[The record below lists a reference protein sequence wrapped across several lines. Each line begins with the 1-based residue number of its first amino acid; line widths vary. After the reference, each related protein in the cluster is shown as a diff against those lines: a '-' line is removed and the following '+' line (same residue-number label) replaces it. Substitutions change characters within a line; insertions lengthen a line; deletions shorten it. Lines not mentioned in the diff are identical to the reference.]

1 MCDVNTVVNQFKQMA
16 SLDWA
21 AMANHLTREILVL
34 SIDLPKDLQTIKS
47 LKSVV
52 TCDSLKKKA
61 AKAAEKEDAE
71 DEEENEEDL
80 WGVFTADIDY
90 SQLSLADIGDCVA
103 GVDKWEIGK
112 TVGNLLTRVFA
123 RELKPVI

>member
-1 MCDVNTVVNQFKQMA
+1 MCDVNTIVNQFKQMA
-16 SLDWA
+16 SLDFS

-34 SIDLPKDLQTIKS
+34 AIDLPKDLETIRS

-61 AKAAEKEDAE
+61 AEATAAE

-80 WGVFTADIDY
+80 WGVFTSDVDV
-90 SQLSLADIGDCVA
+90 SQLSISDVTDCVA
-103 GVDKWEIGK
+103 GVDRWEIGK
-112 TVGNLLTRVFA
+112 TVGKLLTRVFA